1 MNRIIFISD
10 FYYPEFV
17 GGAEL
22 NDYSLIKRLEDSGQ
36 TQIIKM
42 RSHQITPEYLI
53 SNKNASF
60 IVSNF
65 SNLDKDSMDTLQE
78 ECDYVIYEHDH
89 KYLKRRNPISYT
101 NFLAPKED
109 LANLSFYK
117 SAKSVICLTKLAE
130 DVLRA
135 NTGLQN
141 TTRIGSSVWLD
152 EDLNFI
158 KSLNKEVKSPKYA
171 IMDSD
176 NPIKRRLDC
185 INYCKKNNI
194 DYDLIRDNDHK
205 KFLEKL
211 SNYSGIVFMTGHL
224 ETCCRVVVE
233 AKMLGLKVTTQKKLI
248 GASSEA
254 WYVLNNVDLIEEIR
268 NLSQNSVDVFLE
280 SFNIKPKKMCVVSTG
295 CVRPSAERVYQNI
308 VSTIDKIKSYD
319 YDFHILTYDTD
330 DAIEL
335 KSMLDRNNIRVKF
348 FTIPFIEEA
357 IGTHHGNGY
366 RMFKKNELLI
376 EKIRNYDK
384 YDLVFRHRLDTS
396 LHDLEICSIVEEDV
410 YYTPLRS
417 WNNPFDLAGYAKPK
431 QFKKVWCTTGT
442 DFNVR
447 ENEEI
452 LKNQIYKNNIKI
464 KPFNIRLILYQGSEE
479 KHLGIPQWSKRNRV
493 FEYKDKWLSEG
504 SNYEVE

>member
-1 MNRIIFISD
+1 MNKIIFISD

-22 NDYSLIKRLEDSGQ
+22 NDYSLIKRLEDSGH

-53 SNKNASF
+53 SNKNTSF

-65 SNLDKDSMDTLQE
+65 NNLDKDSITNLQE
-78 ECDYVIYEHDH
+78 QCDYVIYEHDH
-89 KYLKRRNPISYT
+89 KYLKRRNPISYA

-130 DVLRA
+130 DVLIA

-141 TTRIGSSVWLD
+141 TARIGSSVWLD

-158 KSLNKEVKSPKYA
+158 KSLNKKVKSPKYA

-224 ETCCRVVVE
+224 ETCCRVIVE
-233 AKMLGLKVTTQKKLI
+233 AKMLGLKVITQKKLI

-254 WYVLNNVDLIEEIR
+254 WYILNDVDLIEEIR

-330 DAIEL
+330 DASEL
-335 KSMLDRNNIRVKF
+335 KSMLDRNDIRVKF

-357 IGTHHGNGY
+357 IGNGTGNGF

-376 EKIRNYDK
+376 DKINNFYDF
-384 YDLVFRHRLDTS
+384 DIVLRHRLDT
-396 LHDLEICSIVEEDV
+396 EIERIDIPLNLKRGG

-417 WNNPFDLAGYAKPK
+417 WGNPCDHVGISSPSV
-431 QFKKVWCTTGT
+431 FKKIWTTKNQN
-442 DFNVR
+442 FFVR
-447 ENEEI
+447 EPEEVLRDI
-452 LKNQIYKNNIKI
+452 IVKNNVETIPLNFKI
-464 KPFNIRLILYQGSEE
+464 NLYQSNQ
-479 KHLGIPQWSKRNRV
+479 KMFLNVPQWSRRNRTW
-493 FEYKDKWLSEG
+493 EYKNAWINEG
-504 SNYEVE
+504 G